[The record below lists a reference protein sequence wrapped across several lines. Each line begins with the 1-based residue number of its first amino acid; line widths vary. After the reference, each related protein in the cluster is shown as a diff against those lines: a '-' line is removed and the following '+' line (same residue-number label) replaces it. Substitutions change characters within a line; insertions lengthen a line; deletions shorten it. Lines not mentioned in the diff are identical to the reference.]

1 MNIFF
6 FFFFFFTRE
15 IKLLVNKGPTDMIN
29 NQ

>member
-1 MNIFF
+1 MNIF